1 MASEPNVGRAARDH
15 SVDMATNNY
24 FSHTSLDGRT
34 FGQRMRDA
42 GYTGQPLA
50 ENIAV
55 GQSSPEAVMSSWMS
69 SPDHCSNI
77 MHAAG
82 RDIGVGYA
90 NGYWTLKVG
99 G

>member
-1 MASEPNVGRAARDH
+1 
-15 SVDMATNNY
+15 MATNNY

-34 FGQRMRDA
+34 FGQRMPDA

-55 GQSSPEAVMSSWMS
+55 GQSSPEAVMATWMA